1 MTLLENLNTLADH
14 LTKKAQDEKCDTL
27 DAVKIFKEL
36 REFYA
41 ILTKDDGKSDK
52 EPGRRPT
59 TISAMRERIALVS
72 GGEMSDAGAAE

>member
-1 MTLLENLNTLADH
+1 MTLLENLNSLADH
-14 LTKKAQDEKCDTL
+14 LTKKAQAENCDTL

-41 ILTKDDGKSDK
+41 ILTKGDEKGDK

-72 GGEMSDAGAAE
+72 GGEMDDAGTAE

>member
-1 MTLLENLNTLADH
+1 MSLVETLTNLADH
-14 LTKKAQDEKCDTL
+14 LATKARDDKTDIQ
-27 DAVKIFKEL
+27 DAVRIFKEL

-41 ILTKDDGKSDK
+41 ILTKEDEKGDK

-72 GGEMSDAGAAE
+72 GGDDDGGDDPA